1 MKKKSSSTAL
11 RALTLACTTLCF
23 GSSHSQAPD
32 PQQLQQMLMQQLGM
46 LQQPQGAQAQQ
57 QQRPAALTEQALAQR
72 LAGWP
77 VAKGPFKIERFRDGF
92 SIDNR
97 RVLDPEGRIVQ
108 FAADSSTGDAAYM
121 VETQPNN
128 FLLKL
133 MRHRAGAPVLLA
145 TATRQY
151 GNWTVD
157 TVTGVRVAG
166 PRLNVNSRGFIVA
179 RDNALFRYLP
189 GEGLQSFGLPET
201 HTLAAHQ
208 NGNVGATGWLLL
220 EKRAETKQE
229 EGGGFLKSLGL
240 GEVIDAAKQVVA
252 SVGLSSADSDF
263 ALYELETGKTVPLAI
278 SLADKQTNLLSQC
291 RARNRWV
298 QQCDRLDTIES
309 LYAQDGSPNRMHYFW
324 RLSWYKTEGGPVAV
338 VMENNLQ
345 KIQALDLNSERRAVV
360 FERTL
365 GIAGWSSSQQ
375 PDGRVRV
382 NAQLGFEAAVNEDVG
397 QLLQAAPATVAAGAN
412 PAPTTTR

>member
-1 MKKKSSSTAL
+1 MKKSSSTTIRSLA
-11 RALTLACTTLCF
+11 LACASLYL
-23 GSSHSQAPD
+23 GSVQAQAPD

-46 LQQPQGAQAQQ
+46 LQQPQGAAQPQ
-57 QQRPAALTEQALAQR
+57 QQRQPALTEQALAQR
-72 LAGWP
+72 LATWP
-77 VAKGPFKIERFRDGF
+77 AAKGPFKIERFRDGF

-108 FAADSSTGDAAYM
+108 FAVDGATGDAAYM
-121 VETQPNN
+121 VEIQPNS

-179 RDNALFRYLP
+179 RDNALFRYQP

-220 EKRAETKQE
+220 EKRAETKKE
-229 EGGGFLKSLGL
+229 EGGFMKSIGL
-240 GEVIDAAKQVVA
+240 GEVFDAAKQVVA
-252 SVGLSSADSDF
+252 AVGLASADSDF

-324 RLSWYKTEGGPVAV
+324 RLSWYKTDSGPVAV
-338 VMENNLQ
+338 LMENNLQ
-345 KIQALDLNSERRAVV
+345 KIQALDLSSERRAVV
-360 FERTL
+360 FERAL

-382 NAQLGFEAAVNEDVG
+382 NAQLGFESAVNEDVG
-397 QLLQAAPATVAAGAN
+397 QLLQTAPATVAAGDHS
-412 PAPTTTR
+412 APTTTR